1 MARPSKDYSALI
13 GKKFGDRTVLSIIK
27 KQSGKSLTKH
37 AVCECK
43 CGRIHE
49 VPLYNLIYGR
59 AQKCQYCS
67 RADVV
72 QPDPSNK
79 LGIRYIY
86 FDYTKKLYIIQV
98 RRNGVRKNGS
108 ARTLSKAKQIK
119 EQFLKE
125 FENEMNAH
133 D

>member
-1 MARPSKDYSALI
+1 MGRKLKDYSYLI
-13 GKKFGDRTVLSIIK
+13 GTSIGDRTVLSIIK
-27 KQSGKSLTKH
+27 KQSGKSLVKH

-49 VPLYNLIYGR
+49 VPLYNLLHGR

-86 FDYTKKLYIIQV
+86 FDYTKKLYIVQV

-119 EQFLKE
+119 AQFLRE
-125 FENEMNAH
+125 FGEQS
-133 D
+133 